1 MLLRN
6 QQDLGLDADE
16 TSGDD
21 GALERV
27 QRDLRFVAQTVTAIL
42 DGLPIQ
48 RRPLAESTK
57 ALHVRVTWLRRN
69 GYCPCCQQAD
79 VCGVD
84 GKLPGAEFDHWYG
97 RSRNRPEETWLVCR
111 DCNRQLEN
119 TDFKAAMRSAF
130 ESYQLAVRPFL
141 GGRRAQQDLF
151 EVVE

>member
-1 MLLRN
+1 MLFSK
-6 QQDLGLDADE
+6 QQELGLETIA
-16 TSGDD
+16 TSGDEN
-21 GALERV
+21 ALERV
-27 QRDLRFVAQTVTAIL
+27 QRDVRFVAQTVTAIL

-48 RRPLAESTK
+48 RRPLADSTK

-84 GKLPGAEFDHWYG
+84 GKLAGTEFDHWYG

-119 TDFKAAMRSAF
+119 TEFKASMRSAF
-130 ESYQLAVRPFL
+130 EAYQFALRPFTD
-141 GGRRAQQDLF
+141 GKRAQQRLF
-151 EVVE
+151 EVE